1 MNSDVQTALNRG
13 DTDHALRLACFNGH
27 VDVVSQLLQQRDID
41 INQKNWSG
49 NTALSLACR
58 MGHVDV
64 VSRLLKHRDIDINKT
79 NQFDDTALSLVCRRG
94 HVDVDDFLDSRHEV
108 IFNMLMDRPDLVIYD
123 FALGD
128 AVDFGLVE
136 PVRRLISCGADV
148 DFDRQYL
155 TDVLAEN
162 GRFRPGEHST
172 AITAMLL
179 EAGFRPSGGVA
190 DVREKFFLAPS
201 IQPQMMTAV
210 SKPLTLKQGCRKT
223 IWRVLRNSTG
233 GRNITPVIDELKHQL
248 PGPLIKYL
256 KFKD

>member
-94 HVDVDDFLDSRHEV
+94 HVDVDDFLGLENCCHLYLYLQVSTDSRHEV
-108 IFNMLMDRPDLVIYD
+108 IFNMLMDRPDLVIND

-128 AVDFGLVE
+128 AVGK
-136 PVRRLISCGADV
+136 A
-148 DFDRQYL
+148 
-155 TDVLAEN
+155 
-162 GRFRPGEHST
+162 
-172 AITAMLL
+172 
-179 EAGFRPSGGVA
+179 
-190 DVREKFFLAPS
+190 
-201 IQPQMMTAV
+201 
-210 SKPLTLKQGCRKT
+210 
-223 IWRVLRNSTG
+223 
-233 GRNITPVIDELKHQL
+233 
-248 PGPLIKYL
+248 
-256 KFKD
+256 